1 MTLTGTPGPLPLIS
15 DTDSETILSVRELT
29 AYYGKL
35 KAIQNISFD
44 LTRGRTLAV
53 VGESG
58 SGKTTLALAIVG
70 AHSGKVTGEV
80 FFKGHPIQDK
90 AKLRGSKITM
100 VFQDPSSA
108 LNPVYT
114 IGWQLL
120 EAINLHFDLDE
131 EEAYRLA
138 IASLEEVQLP
148 NPEVVFEKYPHELS
162 GGQKQ
167 RAMIAM
173 AIAVRPD
180 ILIADEP
187 TTALDVTIQMEII
200 ELIRKLQR
208 ERGMSLLLITHDMGV
223 MAELADDVIVLY
235 AGTAVE
241 TGLRT
246 DVLQTPLH
254 PYTQAL
260 IQASFLK
267 TDSQG
272 RLLAIKGNVP
282 PLSEMPFGCPFHPR
296 CPSAWDRCRHGTVP
310 DYYTQNRQV
319 KCHLYDPAEGTC
331 HQLVQSSERDSAAPK

>member
-1 MTLTGTPGPLPLIS
+1 MTLTGTPGPLALIS
-15 DTDSETILSVRELT
+15 GTDTKAAILSVKGLT
-29 AYYGKL
+29 AYYGDL
-35 KAIQNISFD
+35 KAVRDISFD
-44 LTRGRTLAV
+44 LFQGRTLAV

-70 AHSGKVTGEV
+70 AHSGRVTGEI
-80 FFKGHPIQDK
+80 FYKGQPLK
-90 AKLRGSKITM
+90 SKRKFRGSKVTM

-131 EEAYRLA
+131 EEAYNLA
-138 IASLEEVQLP
+138 IASLKEVQLP
-148 NPEVVFEKYPHELS
+148 NPELILDKYPHELS

-173 AIAVRPD
+173 AIVVRPD

-187 TTALDVTIQMEII
+187 TTALDVTIQMDII
-200 ELIRKLQR
+200 ELIRKLQK
-208 ERGMSLLLITHDMGV
+208 ELGMALLLITHDMGV

-235 AGTAVE
+235 AGSAVE
-241 TGLRT
+241 TGLRE
-246 DVLQTPLH
+246 DVLEKPLH

-267 TDSQG
+267 TDAQG
-272 RLLAIKGNVP
+272 RLAAIKGNVP
-282 PLSEMPFGCPFHPR
+282 SLNDLPPGCPFHPR
-296 CPSAWDRCRHGTVP
+296 CPYAWDRCRHQPVP
-310 DYYTQNRQV
+310 DYLVQNRKV
-319 KCHLYDPAEGTC
+319 KCFLYDP
-331 HQLVQSSERDSAAPK
+331 KINK

>member
-1 MTLTGTPGPLPLIS
+1 MTLTGTPGPLSLIS
-15 DTDSETILSVRELT
+15 DVDSKTVISVKGLS
-29 AYYGKL
+29 AYYGRL
-35 KAIQNISFD
+35 KAVQDISFD
-44 LTRGRTLAV
+44 LIRGRTLAI

-70 AHSGKVTGEV
+70 AHSGKVSGEIFYQGKPV
-80 FFKGHPIQDK
+80 KNMAH
-90 AKLRGSKITM
+90 LRGSKITM

-120 EAINLHFDLDE
+120 EAINLHFDLDDI
-131 EEAYRLA
+131 EAYQLA
-138 IASLEEVQLP
+138 IASLREVQLAD
-148 NPEVVFEKYPHELS
+148 PEMIFDKYPHELS

-180 ILIADEP
+180 VLIADEP

-200 ELIRKLQR
+200 ELIRKLQK
-208 ERGMSLLLITHDMGV
+208 ERGMALLLITHDMGV

-241 TGLRT
+241 TGRRT
-246 DVLQTPLH
+246 DLLKTPLH

-272 RLLAIKGNVP
+272 RLLAIKGSVP
-282 PLSEMPFGCPFHPR
+282 SLSEMPSGCPFHPR
-296 CPSAWDRCRHGTVP
+296 CPYAWDRCRQGLVP
-310 DYYTQNRQV
+310 DYKVEEGQV
-319 KCHLYDPAEGTC
+319 KCHLYAKSC
-331 HQLVQSSERDSAAPK
+331 PKSIT